1 MVKSCN
7 ECGVLF
13 SPYEP
18 VKEGNHL
25 LICQDCLRIVCL
37 QCSKKKKNKGKCPDK
52 KCRGPLRQLEIEE

>member
-18 VKEGNHL
+18 VKKGNQL
-25 LICQDCLRIVCL
+25 LICENCLRITCKK
-37 QCSKKKKNKGKCPDK
+37 CSKKSKGKCPDK
-52 KCRGPLRQLEIEE
+52 KCKGPLRALDIEELD